1 MSLVDEDLLTVEEPP
16 VFRRTASDP
25 PPDISAG
32 AMGSDEG
39 SFHPQDGTAEE
50 SGRTM
55 EQGDHQSTP
64 DIQQRLLSGLKNPS
78 LARFGQEASPY
89 TPVDLNAYLMNES
102 HSTPTPSRVSP
113 LGGSHHLLPPL
124 SASSSRS
131 HSPSHSNQSIS
142 PLPTLSELRN
152 LQRANSAAGRLMA
165 MKKLMGQTPPSP
177 TSLRRAGSLNVGSRA
192 HLSSRNT
199 ANGTVD
205 DEDQDEDRSIELV
218 DRGDDDEQE
227 HSRSTGDQ
235 DLAQELNDFGAGM
248 LGSPTKQTGAKR
260 NPNRNRRL
268 GSMDLLTRNRPEE
281 LEEVNDVGD
290 DPPQP
295 IVSAQDVTPP
305 PSATRPRLGRSN
317 TVGTGGGEERRSV
330 IGRRMME
337 RLGTRV
343 ARQDEG
349 GALGGAAGLQA
360 LVQRA
365 KERKEQE
372 MLRLKDEAETLSRQQ
387 AEEAIMD
394 EAGMDSEVGNASFE
408 NSPSDF
414 DQPRFSDDLVDQIRA
429 DVVDRASLGDPPTAA
444 DTASVA
450 EHRLAPP
457 IIVENVVEEHEADTS
472 PELGYEARQSIYN
485 GRQSLEGAL
494 SSDSDHRR
502 GSVAFLE
509 TSGSEDSHQRYRQH
523 SPYFGIGQGI
533 STAGAHSHNLF
544 AASNGLARSV
554 SARSGAS
561 DTFEYAAHLR
571 RSGSEKRTTRG
582 STATPVPDLGD
593 TVGDNTLEQIL
604 TSDDSGMGEDS
615 IEEIQSP
622 VETPLIETPPLGL
635 PSGMRTPSDGRLS
648 SDKSHVSPARSL
660 QRAADYIGGD
670 ESLLPPLAPFATQ
683 QGDPHRDSTA
693 TQSGGKHS
701 TTPSESSVGSAL
713 SAIPFFVSSGP
724 ENSLSRTPRL
734 PADLMPIARRDMS
747 MSSFPAGVHGDDD
760 RSSGFG
766 TPGRTYGTSMGSPSN
781 TLHTATDSPVSAYTV
796 GPETPKIARRQPSA
810 EGSATNTHRRLG
822 SAFEPRRM
830 DAEVEE
836 LDEVA
841 SPAGHSIMS

>member
-1 MSLVDEDLLTVEEPP
+1 MSLVSEDLLKVEEPP

-39 SFHPQDGTAEE
+39 SFHPRDDTAEE
-50 SGRTM
+50 FVRTI
-55 EQGDHQSTP
+55 EQGNHQSTP
-64 DIQQRLLSGLKNPS
+64 DIQQRLFGGLKNPN
-78 LARFGQEASPY
+78 LARLGQEASPY
-89 TPVDLNAYLMNES
+89 TPVDLNAYLMNEG

-113 LGGSHHLLPPL
+113 LDGSHHLLPPL

-131 HSPSHSNQSIS
+131 HSPAHSNQSIS

-192 HLSSRNT
+192 QLMSRN
-199 ANGTVD
+199 AAD
-205 DEDQDEDRSIELV
+205 DTGDEEDQDEDRSNELV
-218 DRGDDDEQE
+218 DRDDVDAE
-227 HSRSTGDQ
+227 HSRTMEDQ

-260 NPNRNRRL
+260 NPNRSRRL
-268 GSMDLLTRNRPEE
+268 GSIDLLTRNRPEE
-281 LEEVNDVGD
+281 SEEVNDVD
-290 DPPQP
+290 DNLQTA
-295 IVSAQDVTPP
+295 VAAQDVTPP
-305 PSATRPRLGRSN
+305 HSATRPRLGRSN

-343 ARQDEG
+343 AKQDEG

-372 MLRLKDEAETLSRQQ
+372 MLRLKEEAETLARQQ
-387 AEEAIMD
+387 AEEASMD

-414 DQPRFSDDLVDQIRA
+414 DQPRFPDDRGDQVGTD
-429 DVVDRASLGDPPTAA
+429 DVGRASPGHSQTTPGTAF
-444 DTASVA
+444 VA
-450 EHRLAPP
+450 EHRLGPP
-457 IIVENVVEEHEADTS
+457 IIVENAAEDYEGGKS
-472 PELGYEARQSIYN
+472 PELGSEPRHSIYN
-485 GRQSLEGAL
+485 GRQSIEGGL

-523 SPYFGIGQGI
+523 SPYFGIGQGM
-533 STAGAHSHNLF
+533 SAAGGHSRNLF
-544 AASNGLARSV
+544 AASDGLARSV

-635 PSGMRTPSDGRLS
+635 PSGTRTPSDGRLS
-648 SDKSHVSPARSL
+648 SEKSHVSPARSV
-660 QRAADYIGGD
+660 QQVEDYITGH

-683 QGDPHRDSTA
+683 HGGPHRDSTA

-701 TTPSESSVGSAL
+701 TTPSESSVGSTL

-734 PADLMPIARRDMS
+734 PADLTPIARRDMS
-747 MSSFPAGVHGDDD
+747 MSSFPAGIHGDDD

-766 TPGRTYGTSMGSPSN
+766 TPGRTYGTSMDSPSN
-781 TLHTATDSPVSAYTV
+781 TLNTATDSPVSAYTT
-796 GPETPKIARRQPSA
+796 GPETPKIARRQPSN
-810 EGSATNTHRRLG
+810 EGSNINTHRRLG
-822 SAFEPRRM
+822 SAFEPRQM
-830 DAEVEE
+830 DADVEE
-836 LDEVA
+836 LDEIA

>member
-1 MSLVDEDLLTVEEPP
+1 MSLVDRELLKVEDPP

-32 AMGSDEG
+32 MTGSDEG
-39 SFHPQDGTAEE
+39 SFHPQDDTAEE
-50 SGRTM
+50 SGRMM
-55 EQGDHQSTP
+55 ELGDHQSTP
-64 DIQQRLLSGLKNPS
+64 EIRQRLLNGLKNPS
-78 LARFGQEASPY
+78 LARVGQDASPY

-102 HSTPTPSRVSP
+102 HSTPTPRRVSP

-131 HSPSHSNQSIS
+131 HSPAHSNQSIS

-192 HLSSRNT
+192 QLLSRNT
-199 ANGTVD
+199 AGDTVD
-205 DEDQDEDRSIELV
+205 DADQDEDRSIELA
-218 DRGDDDEQE
+218 DRDDPDEE
-227 HSRSTGDQ
+227 HSRTIEDQ
-235 DLAQELNDFGAGM
+235 ELAQELNDFGAGM

-268 GSMDLLTRNRPEE
+268 GSMDLLTRNRSEGS
-281 LEEVNDVGD
+281 EEVSDDVE
-290 DPPQP
+290 DPLQS
-295 IVSAQDVTPP
+295 IVPSQDTTPP
-305 PSATRPRLGRSN
+305 PSTTRPRLGRSN

-372 MLRLKDEAETLSRQQ
+372 MLRLKEEAETLAREQ
-387 AEEAIMD
+387 AEEASMD

-408 NSPSDF
+408 NSPRDF
-414 DQPRFSDDLVDQIRA
+414 DQPSFPDDRGDQVEVDI
-429 DVVDRASLGDPPTAA
+429 VDRASLGNLQTA
-444 DTASVA
+444 TNVTSVA

-457 IIVENVVEEHEADTS
+457 IIVEEAVDGHEADRS
-472 PELGYEARQSIYN
+472 PDLGSEARQSIYN
-485 GRQSLEGAL
+485 GRQSFEGGL

-509 TSGSEDSHQRYRQH
+509 TSESEDSHQRYRQH
-523 SPYFGIGQGI
+523 SPYFGIGQGM
-533 STAGAHSHNLF
+533 SAAGAHSHNLF
-544 AASNGLARSV
+544 AASGGLARSV

-582 STATPVPDLGD
+582 STATPVPDLGE

-635 PSGMRTPSDGRLS
+635 PSGMRTPSDGRVS
-648 SDKSHVSPARSL
+648 SEKSHVSPARSL
-660 QRAADYIGGD
+660 QQAEDYMGGH

-683 QGDPHRDSTA
+683 QGDAHRESTA

-701 TTPSESSVGSAL
+701 TTPSESSVGSSL
-713 SAIPFFVSSGP
+713 SAIPFIVSSGP

-734 PADLMPIARRDMS
+734 PADLTPISRRDMS

-766 TPGRTYGTSMGSPSN
+766 TPGRTYGTSMESPSN
-781 TLHTATDSPVSAYTV
+781 TLNTATDSPVSAHTA
-796 GPETPKIARRQPSA
+796 GPETPKIARRLPSA
-810 EGSATNTHRRLG
+810 EGLAINTHRRLG